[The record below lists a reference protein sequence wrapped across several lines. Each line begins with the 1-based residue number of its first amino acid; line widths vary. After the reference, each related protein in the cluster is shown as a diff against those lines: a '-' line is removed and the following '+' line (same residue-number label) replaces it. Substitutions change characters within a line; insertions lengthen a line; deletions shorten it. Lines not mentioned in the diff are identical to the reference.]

1 MPANKELSA
10 ALDIE
15 GNVPII
21 SIQLDAM
28 VVLKIAKHCRESAPA
43 TVTGQL
49 MGLDVNGVLEVT
61 HSFPM
66 PKNQD
71 SEDFEG
77 SQYQLQMMRCLREV
91 NVDDNSVGW
100 YQSTNMGNFMNQ
112 SLIEHQFE
120 FQQALNKSVL
130 IIHDVARSSMGNLNL
145 RALRLTPSFMKL
157 YKDKKFT
164 TEALAK
170 AKLTFSNIFEEL
182 PITIRNTALLDA
194 LLFELET
201 SNDSVEIS
209 TSHLT
214 TYKASNNNN
223 YSNSN
228 SNSKKSVLTPS
239 FEMLDLSLDP
249 YIAKNLE
256 NLMDTIDD
264 HHQEQGNYAYW
275 QRSVERENKKKA
287 AHLLTRKTENA
298 RRAQAGQA
306 PLPTEDVDAMF
317 KLPAEPSRLDHLLIS
332 GQIDNYCKQ
341 INQFAGPTLGKLF
354 AVGELQK

>member
-15 GNVPII
+15 GTVPIH
-21 SIQLDAM
+21 SVQLDAM
-28 VVLKIAKHCRESAPA
+28 VVLKIVKHCRESTPA

-66 PKNQD
+66 PKNQE

-100 YQSTNMGNFMNQ
+100 YQSTNLGNFMNQ

-145 RALRLTPSFMKL
+145 RALRLTPAFMKL
-157 YKDKKFT
+157 YKEKKFT

-170 AKLTFSNIFEEL
+170 AKLTFSSIFEEL
-182 PITIRNTALLDA
+182 PITIRNTAILDA

-201 SNDSVEIS
+201 SDDIAEASA
-209 TSHLT
+209 SHLM
-214 TYKASNNNN
+214 TYK
-223 YSNSN
+223 SNSGSS
-228 SNSKKSVLTPS
+228 SNKSVLTPS
-239 FEMLDLSLDP
+239 FDMLELSLDP

-264 HHQEQGNYAYW
+264 HQQEQGNYAYW

-287 AHLLTRKTENA
+287 AYLATRKADNA

-306 PLPTEDVDAMF
+306 PLPNEDVDAMF
-317 KLPAEPSRLDHLLIS
+317 KLPQEPSRLDHLLIS

-341 INQFAGPTLGKLF
+341 INEFAGPTLGKLF
-354 AVGELQK
+354 AAGELQK

>member
-15 GNVPII
+15 GTVPIH
-21 SIQLDAM
+21 SVQLDAM
-28 VVLKIAKHCRESAPA
+28 VVLKIVKHCRESVPA

-66 PKNQD
+66 PKNLD
-71 SEDFEG
+71 SEDLEG

-120 FQQALNKSVL
+120 FQQALSKSVL

-145 RALRLTPSFMKL
+145 RALRLTPAFMKL
-157 YKDKKFT
+157 YKEKKFT
-164 TEALAK
+164 TESLAK

-182 PITIRNTALLDA
+182 PITIRNTALLNA

-201 SNDSVEIS
+201 PSESVEIS

-214 TYKASNNNN
+214 TYKEKAAGASA
-223 YSNSN
+223 
-228 SNSKKSVLTPS
+228 KKSVLEPS
-239 FEMLDLSLDP
+239 FDMLDLSLDP
-249 YIAKNLE
+249 YVAKNLE
-256 NLMDTIDD
+256 NLMDTIDE

-287 AHLLTRKTENA
+287 AYLLNRKTENA

-306 PLPTEDVDAMF
+306 PLPNEDVDSMF
-317 KLPAEPSRLDHLLIS
+317 KFPAEPSRLDHLLIS

>member
-1 MPANKELSA
+1 MPSNKELSA

-15 GNVPII
+15 GSVPIH
-21 SIQLDAM
+21 SVQLDAM
-28 VVLKIAKHCRESAPA
+28 VVLKIVKHCRESIPA

-66 PKNQD
+66 PKTNQD
-71 SEDFEG
+71 SEDDA
-77 SQYQLQMMRCLREV
+77 SNYQVQMMRCLREV

-120 FQQALNKSVL
+120 FQQALSKSVL
-130 IIHDVARSSMGNLNL
+130 IIHDVARSSMGNINL
-145 RALRLTPSFMKL
+145 RALRLTPAFMKL
-157 YKDKKFT
+157 YKEKKFS
-164 TEALAK
+164 TEALTK

-182 PITIRNTALLDA
+182 PITIRNTALLTA
-194 LLFELET
+194 LLYELET
-201 SNDSVEIS
+201 ADESVEVS

-214 TYKASNNNN
+214 TYKSTASTPA
-223 YSNSN
+223 S
-228 SNSKKSVLTPS
+228 KSVLAPS
-239 FEMLDLSLDP
+239 FDVLDLSLDP
-249 YIAKNLE
+249 YVAKNLE

-275 QRSVERENKKKA
+275 QRSVDRENKKKA
-287 AHLLTRKTENA
+287 AYLLNRKTENA
-298 RRAQAGQA
+298 RRAQSGQA
-306 PLPTEDVDAMF
+306 PLANEDVDAMF
-317 KLPAEPSRLDHLLIS
+317 KVPVEPSRLDHLLIS

-341 INQFAGPTLGKLF
+341 INEFAGPTLGKLF

>member
-15 GNVPII
+15 GSVPIHAV
-21 SIQLDAM
+21 QLDAM
-28 VVLKIAKHCRESAPA
+28 VVLKIVKHCRESVPA

-66 PKNQD
+66 PKSQD

-120 FQQALNKSVL
+120 FQQALSKSVL
-130 IIHDVARSSMGNLNL
+130 IIHDVARSSMGNLHL
-145 RALRLTPSFMKL
+145 RALRLTPAFMKL
-157 YKDKKFT
+157 YKEKKFT
-164 TEALAK
+164 SEALAK
-170 AKLTFSNIFEEL
+170 AKLSFSNIFEEL
-182 PITIRNTALLDA
+182 PITIRNTALLKA

-201 SNDSVEIS
+201 TDESVEVS

-214 TYKASNNNN
+214 TYKHGNASLNNN
-223 YSNSN
+223 
-228 SNSKKSVLTPS
+228 KSALAPS
-239 FEMLDLSLDP
+239 FDMLDLSLDP
-249 YIAKNLE
+249 YVAKNLE

-287 AHLLTRKTENA
+287 AYILNRKTENA

-306 PLPTEDVDAMF
+306 PLPNEDVDSMF
-317 KLPAEPSRLDHLLIS
+317 KFPAEPSRLDHLLIS

-341 INQFAGPTLGKLF
+341 INEFAGPTLGKLF

>member
-1 MPANKELSA
+1 SDPLSNQHVIA
-10 ALDIE
+10 AAVAAFIRLF
-15 GNVPII
+15 
-21 SIQLDAM
+21 Q
-28 VVLKIAKHCRESAPA
+28 VVLKIVKHCRESAPA

-66 PKNQD
+66 PKNQE

-112 SLIEHQFE
+112 SLIDHQFE

-145 RALRLTPSFMKL
+145 RALRLTPAFMKL
-157 YKDKKFT
+157 YKEKKFT

-182 PITIRNTALLDA
+182 PITIRNTALLNA

-201 SNDSVEIS
+201 SDDTVEVS

-214 TYKASNNNN
+214 TYKNT
-223 YSNSN
+223 SNSN
-228 SNSKKSVLTPS
+228 INKSVLTPS
-239 FEMLDLSLDP
+239 FDMLDLSLDP

-256 NLMDTIDD
+256 NLLDTVDE
-264 HHQEQGNYAYW
+264 HQQEQGNYAYW

-287 AHLLTRKTENA
+287 AYLANRKTENI

-306 PLPTEDVDAMF
+306 PLPNEDVDAMF

-341 INQFAGPTLGKLF
+341 INEFAGPTLGKLF
-354 AVGELQK
+354 AAGELQK

>member
-10 ALDIE
+10 TLDIE
-15 GNVPII
+15 GNVPIT
-21 SIQLDAM
+21 SVQLDAM
-28 VVLKIAKHCRESAPA
+28 VVLKIVKHCRESAPA

-66 PKNQD
+66 PKNQE

-100 YQSTNMGNFMNQ
+100 YQSTSMGNFMNQ

-120 FQQALNKSVL
+120 FQQALSKSVL

-182 PITIRNTALLDA
+182 PIAIRNTALLDA

-201 SNDSVEIS
+201 SDDSVEVS

-214 TYKASNNNN
+214 TYKSASSSNNSS
-223 YSNSN
+223 SN
-228 SNSKKSVLTPS
+228 KSVLTPS
-239 FEMLDLSLDP
+239 FDMLDLSLDP

-256 NLMDTIDD
+256 NLMDTIDE

-287 AHLLTRKTENA
+287 AYLLNRKTENA
-298 RRAQAGQA
+298 RRTQAGQA
-306 PLPTEDVDAMF
+306 PLPNEDVDAMF
-317 KLPAEPSRLDHLLIS
+317 KLPSEPSRLDHLLIS

>member
-15 GNVPII
+15 GSVPIH
-21 SIQLDAM
+21 SVQLDAM
-28 VVLKIAKHCRESAPA
+28 VVLKIVKHCRESAPA

-66 PKNQD
+66 PKNQE

-112 SLIEHQFE
+112 SLIDHQFE
-120 FQQALNKSVL
+120 FQQALSKSVL
-130 IIHDVARSSMGNLNL
+130 IIHDVARSSMGNLNF
-145 RALRLTPSFMKL
+145 RALRLTPAFMKL

-170 AKLTFSNIFEEL
+170 AKLTFSNILEEL
-182 PITIRNTALLDA
+182 PITIRNTALLNA

-201 SNDSVEIS
+201 SDNTVEVS

-214 TYKASNNNN
+214 TYKNNN
-223 YSNSN
+223 SNAN
-228 SNSKKSVLTPS
+228 KSVLTPS
-239 FEMLDLSLDP
+239 FDMLDLSLDP
-249 YIAKNLE
+249 YVAKNLE

-264 HHQEQGNYAYW
+264 HQQEQGNYAYW

-287 AHLLTRKTENA
+287 AGKKKNQKTENA
-298 RRAQAGQA
+298 RRAQAGQT
-306 PLPTEDVDAMF
+306 PLPNEDVDAMF
-317 KLPAEPSRLDHLLIS
+317 KFPPEPSRLDHLLIS

-341 INQFAGPTLGKLF
+341 INEFAGPALGKLF

>member
-1 MPANKELSA
+1 MSANKELSA

-15 GNVPII
+15 GTVPIH
-21 SIQLDAM
+21 SVQLDAM
-28 VVLKIAKHCRESAPA
+28 VVLKIVKHCRESAPA

-66 PKNQD
+66 PKNQE

-112 SLIEHQFE
+112 SLIDHQFE

-145 RALRLTPSFMKL
+145 RALRLTPAFMKL
-157 YKDKKFT
+157 YKEKKFT

-182 PITIRNTALLDA
+182 PITIRNTALLNA

-201 SNDSVEIS
+201 SDDTVEVS

-214 TYKASNNNN
+214 TYKNT
-223 YSNSN
+223 SNSN
-228 SNSKKSVLTPS
+228 INKSVLTPS
-239 FEMLDLSLDP
+239 FDMLDLSLDP

-256 NLMDTIDD
+256 NLLDTVDE
-264 HHQEQGNYAYW
+264 HQQEQGNYAYW

-287 AHLLTRKTENA
+287 AYLANRKTENI

-306 PLPTEDVDAMF
+306 PLPNEDVDAMF

-341 INQFAGPTLGKLF
+341 INEFAGPTLGKLF
-354 AVGELQK
+354 AAGELQK

>member
-15 GNVPII
+15 GTAPIH
-21 SIQLDAM
+21 SVQLDAM
-28 VVLKIAKHCRESAPA
+28 VVLKIVKHCRESVPT

-77 SQYQLQMMRCLREV
+77 SQYQLQMMHCLREV

-112 SLIEHQFE
+112 SLIDHQFE
-120 FQQALNKSVL
+120 FQQALSKSVL

-145 RALRLTPSFMKL
+145 RALRLTPAFMKL
-157 YKDKKFT
+157 YKEKKFT
-164 TEALAK
+164 SEALAK

-182 PITIRNTALLDA
+182 PITIRNTALLSA
-194 LLFELET
+194 LLYELET
-201 SNDSVEIS
+201 SDETLEVS
-209 TSHLT
+209 TSHLN
-214 TYKASNNNN
+214 TYKNNTPAK
-223 YSNSN
+223 S
-228 SNSKKSVLTPS
+228 SVLTPS
-239 FEMLDLSLDP
+239 FDMLDLSMDP
-249 YIAKNLE
+249 FVAKNLE

-264 HHQEQGNYAYW
+264 HTQEQGNYAYW

-287 AHLLTRKTENA
+287 AHILNRKTENA

-306 PLPTEDVDAMF
+306 PLPNEDVDALF

-341 INQFAGPTLGKLF
+341 INEFAGPTLGKLF

>member
-1 MPANKELSA
+1 MPTNKELSA

-15 GNVPII
+15 GTVPIQ
-21 SIQLDAM
+21 SVQLDAM
-28 VVLKIAKHCRESAPA
+28 VVLKIVKHCREFAPS

-66 PKNQD
+66 PKNQE

-100 YQSTNMGNFMNQ
+100 YQSAHLGNFMNQ

-157 YKDKKFT
+157 YKEKKFT

-182 PITIRNTALLDA
+182 PITIRNTALLNA

-201 SNDSVEIS
+201 PNETAEIS

-214 TYKASNNNN
+214 TYK
-223 YSNSN
+223 NSTLTN
-228 SNSKKSVLTPS
+228 ATKKKNKSVLTPS
-239 FEMLDLSLDP
+239 FDMLDLSLDP
-249 YIAKNLE
+249 YVAKNLE
-256 NLMDTIDD
+256 NLMDTIED
-264 HHQEQGNYAYW
+264 HQQEQGNYAYW

-287 AHLLTRKTENA
+287 AYLANR
-298 RRAQAGQA
+298 
-306 PLPTEDVDAMF
+306 
-317 KLPAEPSRLDHLLIS
+317 
-332 GQIDNYCKQ
+332 
-341 INQFAGPTLGKLF
+341 
-354 AVGELQK
+354 

>member
-15 GNVPII
+15 GTVPIH
-21 SIQLDAM
+21 SVQLDAM
-28 VVLKIAKHCRESAPA
+28 VVLKIVKHCRESAPA

-66 PKNQD
+66 PKNQE

-145 RALRLTPSFMKL
+145 RALRLTPAFMKL
-157 YKDKKFT
+157 YKEKKFT

-182 PITIRNTALLDA
+182 PITIRNTALLNA

-201 SNDSVEIS
+201 SDDSVEVS

-214 TYKASNNNN
+214 TYKNSSNNT
-223 YSNSN
+223 SN
-228 SNSKKSVLTPS
+228 KSVLTPS
-239 FEMLDLSLDP
+239 FDMLDLSLDP
-249 YIAKNLE
+249 YVAKNLE
-256 NLMDTIDD
+256 NLMDTIDE
-264 HHQEQGNYAYW
+264 HQQEQGNYAYW

-287 AHLLTRKTENA
+287 AYLANRKTENA

-306 PLPTEDVDAMF
+306 ALPNEDVDSMF

-341 INQFAGPTLGKLF
+341 INEFAGPTLGKLF

>member
-10 ALDIE
+10 TLDIE
-15 GNVPII
+15 GNVPIT
-21 SIQLDAM
+21 SVQLDAM
-28 VVLKIAKHCRESAPA
+28 VVLKIVKHCRESAPA

-66 PKNQD
+66 PKNQE

-100 YQSTNMGNFMNQ
+100 YQSTSMGNFMNQ

-182 PITIRNTALLDA
+182 PIAIRNTALLDA

-201 SNDSVEIS
+201 SDDSVEVS

-214 TYKASNNNN
+214 TYKNASSSNNSSNN
-223 YSNSN
+223 
-228 SNSKKSVLTPS
+228 KSVLTPS
-239 FEMLDLSLDP
+239 FDMLDLSLDP

-256 NLMDTIDD
+256 NLMDTIDE
-264 HHQEQGNYAYW
+264 HQQEQGNYAYW
-275 QRSVERENKKKA
+275 QRS
-287 AHLLTRKTENA
+287 KTENA

-306 PLPTEDVDAMF
+306 PLPTEDVDALF
-317 KLPAEPSRLDHLLIS
+317 KLPSEPSRLDHLLIS